1 MATMTTNERRA
12 YAALKATIA
21 RLRGPQAPAIG
32 SPLDRVRFIRRHMD
46 VIEHDGRV
54 GSLPSSMH
62 LIAIAAHAMI
72 LYGELDDAD

>member
-21 RLRGPQAPAIG
+21 RLRGPQAPAIA
-32 SPLDRVRFIRRHMD
+32 SPLDRVQFIRQHMNAIGND
-46 VIEHDGRV
+46 ARV

-62 LIAIAAHAMI
+62 LVAIAAHAMI
-72 LYGELDDAD
+72 LYGELDDGD